1 MVING
6 TNYRDRP
13 FSALFGL
20 SLTFL
25 AISIPKIM
33 IIGIVINQYR
43 WPETLFGI
51 SGPFLFISEL
61 YCYAGLLSR

>member
-1 MVING
+1 MVINAI
-6 TNYRDRP
+6 NYRDRP
-13 FSALFGL
+13 FTALFGL
-20 SLTFL
+20 SLSFS

-33 IIGIVINQYR
+33 IIGIVINQYL
-43 WPETLFGI
+43 WPETPSGA

>member
-20 SLTFL
+20 SLTSL

-33 IIGIVINQYR
+33 IIGIVVNQCR